1 MRALLRPLLPLLC
14 LWAGALLSP
23 SALADS
29 YPAKP
34 IRLVV
39 HNTPGSA
46 LDIVARRVGSRLA
59 EHLGQAVVVDNRAG
73 AGGVIAVDA
82 VAKAAPDGY
91 TLLAGADGP
100 ITILPTLSAG
110 LPYDPRRD
118 LVPVVS
124 LGETDF
130 VLVANRRTGFKN
142 LADFVRAAKARP
154 GQYNYAS
161 AGNGS
166 PQHFAAELLKQQ
178 AGLYVTHIPYRGG
191 PVGLNTLAVTV
202 GEEADT
208 IESVVEPYLVR
219 IGFMG
224 RTPRGRV
231 ATPEAYAHLGIPR
244 HDGALTL
251 DDL

>member
-1 MRALLRPLLPLLC
+1 MSR
-14 LWAGALLSP
+14 
-23 SALADS
+23 
-29 YPAKP
+29 
-34 IRLVV
+34 
-39 HNTPGSA
+39 
-46 LDIVARRVGSRLA
+46 SRLK
-59 EHLGQAVVVDNRAG
+59 LN
-73 AGGVIAVDA
+73 
-82 VAKAAPDGY
+82 AAALFVLV

-130 VLVANRRTGFKN
+130 VLVANPRTGFKT

-178 AGLYVTHIPYRGG
+178 AGIFLTHIPYRGAG
-191 PVGLNTLAVTV
+191 PALNDLLA
-202 GEEADT
+202 GQ
-208 IESVVEPYLVR
+208 
-219 IGFMG
+219 
-224 RTPRGRV
+224 V
-231 ATPEAYAHLGIPR
+231 AAYFDQVASSLPHI
-244 HDGALTL
+244 
-251 DDL
+251 